1 MYLRRSLI
9 KQNPRRKCWDA
20 RNTKKGAL
28 TFTSQHNESLEN
40 RGQHRFFSFS
50 VNNYDSCFPN
60 NIMLRFN
67 LP

>member
-1 MYLRRSLI
+1 MLGRS
-9 KQNPRRKCWDA
+9 KY
-20 RNTKKGAL
+20 KKKEL
-28 TFTSQHNESLEN
+28 SQHNESLEN

-67 LP
+67 FP